1 MSTTY
6 ITMQPMTLE
15 QAVQRLKE
23 FGCTVDRKNDDYAVV
38 KDPDGNY
45 FHLTDDIASY
55 RTLSFDLSAG
65 TITVSPTE
73 IQDGTTR
80 VMGECYNTNDA
91 TRMAEVLGMVSE
103 FEDEYHDIM
112 DACRSCDEDELDD
125 PDTEAVS
132 SAATVNDRPN
142 PSEAWPAK
150 NRQPERLSPAL
161 IKIFAGDGLYQFDP
175 NTLILVMD
183 KGLDFEAFASER
195 SDVSGKP
202 AVFFFTAD
210 LVLRLSPAELRRMVF
225 LSLRKKEFFALLE
238 RYGMDFWWHG
248 DFYDHTTG
256 RALQPR

>member
-125 PDTEAVS
+125 PAPKPFL
-132 SAATVNDRPN
+132 ARP
-142 PSEAWPAK
+142 PSMIALTRRKPGQQK
-150 NRQPERLSPAL
+150 TGSLRDCHRRLL
-161 IKIFAGDGLYQFDP
+161 KIFAGDGLYQFDP

-202 AVFFFTAD
+202 AVFFS
-210 LVLRLSPAELRRMVF
+210 RQIW
-225 LSLRKKEFFALLE
+225 
-238 RYGMDFWWHG
+238 Y
-248 DFYDHTTG
+248 
-256 RALQPR
+256 